1 MWFFLILCQFV
12 SFLFLLHRLINPTII
27 TPKKKPNKKT
37 PPFKSTIQLA
47 EWPWPNEKLKQN
59 PKNPTHEPEPSGP
72 PQEVK
77 CYSSSST
84 SILVRWRPPP
94 IESQNGIITQYTIHY
109 AATEGEDTGTQQIHG
124 ISSQSSQYLLEN
136 LDKWTEYRVT
146 VMAHT
151 DVGAG
156 PESLPQLIR
165 TEEDGMCLLKPQLQ
179 MNFTLPPLNI
189 QILTTATSSFSLPPH
204 LLLIRLSSL
213 KTFGPILDWHFFFN
227 PNKLWLTLQKHL
239 FVFFPICAAQF
250 QHMVWCFTLEASDF
264 QSQLSFLK
272 LFF

>member
-1 MWFFLILCQFV
+1 MKKVGYVCWSCPVLSQHLPFIICHNLVLFFDFCFVFLWRFIDFNFIFHLSMSHVFFPHFV
-12 SFLFLLHRLINPTII
+12 SFFLFLLHHLINSTII
-27 TPKKKPNKKT
+27 TPKKKT

-47 EWPWPNEKLKQN
+47 EWPWPHQKLKQN
-59 PKNPTHEPEPSGP
+59 PKNPTHQPEPSGP

-94 IESQNGIITQYTIHY
+94 IESQNGIITQYTIQY
-109 AATEGEDTGTQQIHG
+109 AVTEGEDTGTQQIHG
-124 ISSQSSQYLLEN
+124 ISPQSSQYLLEN

-179 MNFTLPPLNI
+179 INFTLPPLNI
-189 QILTTATSSFSLPPH
+189 QILTTATSSFSLPP
-204 LLLIRLSSL
+204 
-213 KTFGPILDWHFFFN
+213 T
-227 PNKLWLTLQKHL
+227 
-239 FVFFPICAAQF
+239 C
-250 QHMVWCFTLEASDF
+250 C
-264 QSQLSFLK
+264 
-272 LFF
+272 

>member
-1 MWFFLILCQFV
+1 MSQPCVVLWFLLCVFV
-12 SFLFLLHRLINPTII
+12 AFHWFQLNFLFTHESCDFSSFCVLLFLFCFSFTVWSLPSSTPP
-27 TPKKKPNKKT
+27 PKKT
-37 PPFKSTIQLA
+37 PFKSTIQLA
-47 EWPWPNEKLKQN
+47 EWPLPNEKLKQN
-59 PKNPTHEPEPSGP
+59 PKNPTHQPEPSGP

-94 IESQNGIITQYTIHY
+94 IESQNGIITQYTIQY

-124 ISSQSSQYLLEN
+124 ISPQSSQYLLEN

-179 MNFTLPPLNI
+179 INFTLPPLNI
-189 QILTTATSSFSLPPH
+189 QILTTATSSFSLPP
-204 LLLIRLSSL
+204 
-213 KTFGPILDWHFFFN
+213 T
-227 PNKLWLTLQKHL
+227 
-239 FVFFPICAAQF
+239 C
-250 QHMVWCFTLEASDF
+250 C
-264 QSQLSFLK
+264 
-272 LFF
+272 